1 METLKIVLITNSG
14 SAAGSMKLVCLWIGP
29 SAVHGVQ
36 KMCHFFWRGK
46 GRQYMDQVKKM
57 YTVSRKLKIG
67 YGCGKWS

>member
-36 KMCHFFWRGK
+36 KMCHFFGG
-46 GRQYMDQVKKM
+46 GRVDSTWIK
-57 YTVSRKLKIG
+57 
-67 YGCGKWS
+67 